1 MRNILIVDDE
11 EFIIEIWEE
20 VLTGKGYSV
29 KSAGNGNDAVAL
41 MEEEQFDLVLTDM
54 KMPGSDGVV
63 VLEYLSKTAV
73 KPKVIV
79 STGYVEFDDLLARFE
94 IDRIIHKPF
103 DIRNE
108 LDELCLLLEV

>member
-20 VLTGKGYSV
+20 VLTEKGYSV

-41 MEEEQFDLVLTDM
+41 MELEQFDLVLTDM

-63 VLEYLSKTAV
+63 LLEYLSEIAI

-79 STGYVEFDDLLARFE
+79 STGYVEFDDLLTRFE

-108 LDELCLLLEV
+108 LDELCLLLES